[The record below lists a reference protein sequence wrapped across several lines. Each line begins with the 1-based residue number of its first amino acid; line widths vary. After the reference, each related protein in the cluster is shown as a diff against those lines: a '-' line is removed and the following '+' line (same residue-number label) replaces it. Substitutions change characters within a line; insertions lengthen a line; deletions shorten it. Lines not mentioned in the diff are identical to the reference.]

1 MVSHFFLLDVKDDVQ
16 LIEQHQEYQINVW
29 PDIEKS
35 IKELCIQ
42 KLNI

>member
-1 MVSHFFLLDVKDDVQ
+1 MVSHFFLLDVKYDVQ
-16 LIEQHQEYQINVW
+16 LIEQHQEYHRNVW
-29 PDIEKS
+29 PEIEKR